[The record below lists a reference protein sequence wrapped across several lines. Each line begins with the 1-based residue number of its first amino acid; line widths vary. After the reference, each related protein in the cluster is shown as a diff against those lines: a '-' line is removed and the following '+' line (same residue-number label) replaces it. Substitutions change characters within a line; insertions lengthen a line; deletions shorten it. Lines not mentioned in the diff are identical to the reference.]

1 MEYPYCGEELNYDTY
16 WGRICAHQDGHVEGD
31 IYSCENEDC
40 EMYQESFHVYRSNP
54 DDIHEGYP
62 C

>member
-1 MEYPYCGEELNYDTY
+1 MECPYCEKELNYDTY
-16 WGRICAHQDGHVEGD
+16 WGRTCTHQDGHIEGD
-31 IYSCENEDC
+31 IYQCENEDC
-40 EMYQESFHVYRSNP
+40 EMYQESFHVHRSNP